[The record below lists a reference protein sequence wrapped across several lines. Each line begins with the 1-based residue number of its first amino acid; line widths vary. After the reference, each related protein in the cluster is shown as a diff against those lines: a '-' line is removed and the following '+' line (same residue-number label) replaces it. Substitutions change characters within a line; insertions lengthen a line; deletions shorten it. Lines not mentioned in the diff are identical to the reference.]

1 MAKRKNITTTQ
12 LALMTAA
19 AVISLRGLPMMAQEE
34 LTMFFYI
41 FFATFLFLI
50 PAALVGAELGSAFA
64 DRGGGVYTWVKEA
77 FNRHLGF
84 SAIFLQWIQNVVWY
98 PTVLGFAAASIA
110 YMIGVPALAQNG
122 LYVGLFSI
130 AMYWCATLV
139 TLRGTSAIS
148 GITSKGFLIG
158 TVLPGVV
165 VIVMAV
171 IWMAGGN
178 EIALKEIPAGVSQI
192 VNVDAATI
200 ANRPASNPL
209 ASLQGRVAGVQITN
223 SGRAGQDP
231 EIRIRGTN
239 SINGFAPLYVVDGMF
254 TDNINYLNAN
264 DIESFEILKD
274 PSSLAIFGVR
284 GANGVIIVTTKRA
297 KMGQTVVNVNQSVG
311 VKHVGHRMSL
321 TNGPQFKE
329 LYNEQLSNMGGDPFD
344 YTYYQAN
351 TDWQDAIFQN
361 AMISQTTASIMG
373 ANEKSNFYLGVGYT
387 YEQGSIV
394 GEEMQKVTVNFSD
407 EYKMKDW
414 LKFGVQMNGAYML
427 PADAKNV
434 TGAIHAAPISPI
446 YDDATGGYYKLPSF
460 QSSQISNPMI
470 DIEEFA
476 AHNKAQNY
484 RFAGNVYGE
493 INFLPELKFRAAF
506 SIDYLSNNSRLFTP
520 VKYEY
525 DPDLGTINARSDR
538 ESLSQ
543 TKSNTLNAQQDYILT
558 YAKTFADKHDLTL
571 MAGLTT
577 NFTNYEELTGGR
589 RQNVASADLP
599 HPNDPDKWW
608 ISSIGDTASA
618 TNGGS
623 QYRKFTMSYLFRAL
637 YNYNR
642 RYLVNFSFRRD
653 GASVFKYTGNTWDN
667 FYSVG
672 AGWIMSEENFMRNQ
686 HVIDYLKIKGSYGVL
701 GNQNVG
707 TEGGNYPAFPTL
719 NSSNAIFGDNIISSY
734 AQAYLATNLRWE
746 KTKAWEV
753 GFEMQMFNQRLHI
766 EPTYYS
772 KKTEDLICY
781 LESFMGAQD
790 GLINS
795 GSIRNRGFELSGSW
809 SDTIGDDFRYT
820 VSGNLTTID
829 NEVLTLGKT
838 YYQGDKSVAVS
849 EPGKPI
855 GYFYGYEVEGIYQN
869 KADIASSPENTLAAV
884 APGDLKFRDV
894 TGDGKITEAD
904 RTMIGNPTPDFTY
917 GYSVNL
923 QYKNFDLG
931 IDFQGVYGNE
941 IFNTSFLSAYA
952 QYNYHTKRLGRWNG
966 EGTSNWEPIL
976 DSSRATQMMN
986 SSYFIEDG
994 SYLRL
999 KNIQLGYSFGDRI
1012 LKKIRLK
1019 ALRVFMNIDNL
1030 ATWSHNTGYTPEI
1043 GGTALAF
1050 GIDTGDTYPMPTTIT
1065 FGVNV
1070 SF

>member
-1 MAKRKNITTTQ
+1 
-12 LALMTAA
+12 
-19 AVISLRGLPMMAQEE
+19 
-34 LTMFFYI
+34 
-41 FFATFLFLI
+41 
-50 PAALVGAELGSAFA
+50 
-64 DRGGGVYTWVKEA
+64 
-77 FNRHLGF
+77 
-84 SAIFLQWIQNVVWY
+84 
-98 PTVLGFAAASIA
+98 
-110 YMIGVPALAQNG
+110 
-122 LYVGLFSI
+122 
-130 AMYWCATLV
+130 
-139 TLRGTSAIS
+139 
-148 GITSKGFLIG
+148 
-158 TVLPGVV
+158 
-165 VIVMAV
+165 
-171 IWMAGGN
+171 
-178 EIALKEIPAGVSQI
+178 
-192 VNVDAATI
+192 
-200 ANRPASNPL
+200 
-209 ASLQGRVAGVQITN
+209 
-223 SGRAGQDP
+223 
-231 EIRIRGTN
+231 
-239 SINGFAPLYVVDGMF
+239 
-254 TDNINYLNAN
+254 
-264 DIESFEILKD
+264 
-274 PSSLAIFGVR
+274 
-284 GANGVIIVTTKRA
+284 
-297 KMGQTVVNVNQSVG
+297 
-311 VKHVGHRMSL
+311 
-321 TNGPQFKE
+321 
-329 LYNEQLSNMGGDPFD
+329 
-344 YTYYQAN
+344 
-351 TDWQDAIFQN
+351 
-361 AMISQTTASIMG
+361 
-373 ANEKSNFYLGVGYT
+373 
-387 YEQGSIV
+387 
-394 GEEMQKVTVNFSD
+394 
-407 EYKMKDW
+407 
-414 LKFGVQMNGAYML
+414 
-427 PADAKNV
+427 
-434 TGAIHAAPISPI
+434 
-446 YDDATGGYYKLPSF
+446 
-460 QSSQISNPMI
+460 
-470 DIEEFA
+470 
-476 AHNKAQNY
+476 
-484 RFAGNVYGE
+484 
-493 INFLPELKFRAAF
+493 
-506 SIDYLSNNSRLFTP
+506 
-520 VKYEY
+520 
-525 DPDLGTINARSDR
+525 
-538 ESLSQ
+538 
-543 TKSNTLNAQQDYILT
+543 
-558 YAKTFADKHDLTL
+558 

-589 RQNVASADLP
+589 SQNVASADLP
-599 HPNDPDKWW
+599 IPNDPDKWW

-966 EGTSNWEPIL
+966 EGTSNWGA
-976 DSSRATQMMN
+976 DSRFVARHADDEFELLHRGRQLPASEKHPAGLQFRRPDPQEDPSQSAARVHEHRQPGHLVAQHRLYARDRRYGPCVRHRHGRHLPHADDH
-986 SSYFIEDG
+986 YF
-994 SYLRL
+994 RC
-999 KNIQLGYSFGDRI
+999 K
-1012 LKKIRLK
+1012 
-1019 ALRVFMNIDNL
+1019 RVFL
-1030 ATWSHNTGYTPEI
+1030 KQHNQ
-1043 GGTALAF
+1043 
-1050 GIDTGDTYPMPTTIT
+1050 
-1065 FGVNV
+1065 
-1070 SF
+1070 